1 MGTAAILQRRLDELR
16 RIGLVRGVDLL
27 PKGHTRI
34 ETAFHYPDGA
44 SIDLFIP
51 RDDGLL
57 RGVEPIELTDFGY
70 TLSWLAQ
77 LGVDPLKSQRRRK
90 LMESVLRVYDAK
102 EQGTAIKCRVNPD
115 ELGAGMVRLGQACV
129 RISDLAFTARFMPHA
144 RFEEEVEDVLDSSGF
159 RYEPEAQLTGRE
171 GNLIKVDFRIRGQ
184 RSDTA
189 LMLLPAETK
198 SPMAANNRANRV
210 FVAFFDLQDWPGQRV
225 AALDDRAAI
234 YREADLSRIESVA
247 TVVPFSERELLFEV
261 LKAA

>member
-1 MGTAAILQRRLDELR
+1 MAPGVTLEDRLNELR

-34 ETAFHYPDGA
+34 ETAFHYPDGS

-51 RDDGLL
+51 RQGSLLQGL
-57 RGVEPIELTDFGY
+57 EPIELTDFGY

-77 LGVDPLKSQRRRK
+77 LGIDPLKSPRRRK
-90 LMESVLRVYDAK
+90 LMDDVLRIYEAK
-102 EQGTAIKCRVNPD
+102 EQGAAIKCRVPLH

-144 RFEEEVEDVLDSSGF
+144 RFEEEVEDVLDSAGF
-159 RYEPEAQLTGRE
+159 SYEPEAQLIGRG
-171 GNLIKVDFRIRGQ
+171 GNIVKVDFRIRGQ
-184 RSDTA
+184 RSETA

-198 SPMAANNRANRV
+198 NQMAANNRAHRV
-210 FVAFFDLQDWPGQRV
+210 FVAFFDLQDWPGQRI
-225 AALDDRAAI
+225 AALDDRATI
-234 YREADLSRIESVA
+234 YRDTDLSRIESLA
-247 TVVPFSERELLFEV
+247 PVVPFSERELLFEL